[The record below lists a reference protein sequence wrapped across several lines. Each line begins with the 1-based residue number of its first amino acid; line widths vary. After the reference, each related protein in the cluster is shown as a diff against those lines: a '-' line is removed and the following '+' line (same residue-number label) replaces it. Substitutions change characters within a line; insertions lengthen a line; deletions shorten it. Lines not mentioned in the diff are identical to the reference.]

1 MIRPGLWSGN
11 PHLAIRVP
19 KRLSCISARR
29 PNSHRLFAA
38 PRRCGTAGALAPDAI
53 SCLGAFRTPAAG
65 ARGQIIVAG
74 VRKPAQST
82 KGDLPLSTKHLRV
95 LSYQMLG

>member
-1 MIRPGLWSGN
+1 LN
-11 PHLAIRVP
+11 PFQNIYDAQKVYFATGVTRGYEWRVEQLDRMA
-19 KRLSCISARR
+19 RLLS
-29 PNSHRLFAA
+29 
-38 PRRCGTAGALAPDAI
+38 D
-53 SCLGAFRTPAAG
+53 FRTPAAG

-82 KGDLPLSTKHLRV
+82 KGDLPLSTNHLRV